1 MTPTGAACKA
11 CSAMQ
16 SLHIDVVIPIH
27 GHRAM
32 TEHCLAAL
40 AQQTLAHRTIVVDNA
55 SPDDS
60 APVIRS
66 RFPEVEV
73 VELDTNR
80 GFAAACNAGIAQG
93 SGEVVVLLNNDV
105 IAPPTFLER
114 LTTPFAANSH
124 LGSVASV
131 LRHPESLLI
140 DSAGLTVDPT
150 LAGFPRLQGQPEQ
163 RATARNPVLLGPAGA
178 AGAYR
183 REALRAVGGLDE
195 QIFFYQEDVDL
206 ALRLRAAGWSTT
218 LAADARAEHLGSA
231 TAGRG
236 SPWQR
241 RHGGRARGY
250 LLRRYGVLHGRHA
263 PRALATETIAAA
275 GDAFFS
281 HDFAALRGRLSGW
294 HDARCDER
302 HRPPSDGIDS
312 SIGFLASLRLRTR
325 SRAAT
330 V

>member
-1 MTPTGAACKA
+1 
-11 CSAMQ
+11 MQ
-16 SLHIDVVIPIH
+16 SLRIDVVIPIH

-32 TEHCLAAL
+32 TERCLAAL
-40 AQQTLAHRTIVVDNA
+40 AQQTRAHRTIVVDNA

-60 APVIRS
+60 AAAISS
-66 RFPEVEV
+66 RFPAIDV
-73 VELDTNR
+73 VALDANR
-80 GFAAACNAGIAQG
+80 GFAAACNAGIARG

-114 LTTPFAANSH
+114 LTAPLAGDAS

-131 LRHPESLLI
+131 LRDPESRLI

-163 RATARNPVLLGPAGA
+163 SASAEHPVLLGPAGA

-206 ALRLRAAGWSTT
+206 ALRLRGAGWSTT
-218 LAADARAEHLGSA
+218 LATDARAEHLGSA
-231 TAGRG
+231 TVGRG

-241 RHGGRARGY
+241 RNGGLARGY
-250 LLRRYGVLHGRHA
+250 LLRRYGVLRGPHA
-263 PRALATETIAAA
+263 LRALATETIAAA
-275 GDAFFS
+275 GDAYFS
-281 HDFAALRGRLSGW
+281 GDLAALRGRLTGW
-294 HDARCDER
+294 HDARCERR
-302 HRPPSDGIDS
+302 HRPPTDGIDA
-312 SIGFLASLRLRTR
+312 SIGFFASLRLRTR
-325 SRAAT
+325 SRAAAA
-330 V
+330 

>member
-1 MTPTGAACKA
+1 
-11 CSAMQ
+11 MQ
-16 SLHIDVVIPIH
+16 SSRIDVVIPIH

-32 TEHCLAAL
+32 TERCLAAL
-40 AQQTLAHRTIVVDNA
+40 ALQTRRHRTIVVDNA

-60 APVIRS
+60 AAAIAE

-73 VELDTNR
+73 LKLDANR
-80 GFAAACNAGIAQG
+80 GFASACNAGIARS

-114 LTTPFAANSH
+114 LTAPFAEDPR

-131 LRHPESLLI
+131 LRRPESLLI

-163 RATARNPVLLGPAGA
+163 RAGARRPVLLGPAGA

-206 ALRLRAAGWSTT
+206 ALRLRAAGWSTA
-218 LAADARAEHLGSA
+218 LATDARAEHLGSA

-241 RHGGRARGY
+241 RNGGLARGY

-263 PRALATETIAAA
+263 VRALATETIAAA
-275 GDAFFS
+275 GDALS
-281 HDFAALRGRLSGW
+281 SRDFAALRGRLAGW
-294 HDARCDER
+294 HSARCDAR
-302 HRPPSDGIDS
+302 RRPPIDGIDA

-330 V
+330 A

>member
-1 MTPTGAACKA
+1 
-11 CSAMQ
+11 MQ
-16 SLHIDVVIPIH
+16 SLSIDVVIPIH

-32 TEHCLAAL
+32 TERCLAAL
-40 AQQTLAHRTIVVDNA
+40 AEQTRPHRTIVVDNA

-60 APVIRS
+60 AAAIAR

-73 VELDTNR
+73 LALDANR
-80 GFAAACNAGIAQG
+80 GFAAACNAGIARG

-105 IAPPTFLER
+105 IAPPAFLER
-114 LTTPFAANSH
+114 LAAPLAASPRV
-124 LGSVASV
+124 GSVASV
-131 LRHPESLLI
+131 LRHPETGLI

-150 LAGFPRLQGQPEQ
+150 LAGFSRLQGEPEQ
-163 RATARNPVLLGPAGA
+163 RAGASSPVLLGPAGA

-183 REALRAVGGLDE
+183 REALLAVGGMDE
-195 QIFFYQEDVDL
+195 RIFFYQEDVDL
-206 ALRLRAAGWSTT
+206 ALRLRAAGWSTA
-218 LAADARAEHLGSA
+218 LAIDARAEHLGSV

-241 RHGGRARGY
+241 RNGGIARGY
-250 LLRRYGVLHGRHA
+250 LLRRYGVLRGRHA
-263 PRALATETIAAA
+263 PRALATETLAAA
-275 GDAFFS
+275 GDALSS
-281 HDFAALRGRLSGW
+281 HDLAALRGRLAGW
-294 HDARCDER
+294 HSARRER
-302 HRPPSDGIDS
+302 RHTPPTDGIDV

>member
-1 MTPTGAACKA
+1 
-11 CSAMQ
+11 MQ
-16 SLHIDVVIPIH
+16 SLPIDVVIPIH
-27 GHRAM
+27 GHREM
-32 TEHCLAAL
+32 TERCLAAL
-40 AQQTLAHRTIVVDNA
+40 ALQTRAHRTIVVDNA

-60 APVIRS
+60 AAAITM

-73 VELDTNR
+73 LSLPANR

-105 IAPPTFLER
+105 IAPPAFLER
-114 LTTPFAANSH
+114 LTAPFAASPRV
-124 LGSVASV
+124 GSVASV

-150 LAGFPRLQGQPEQ
+150 LAGFPRLQGEPEQ
-163 RATARNPVLLGPAGA
+163 RASANSPVLLGPAGA

-195 QIFFYQEDVDL
+195 RIFFYQEDVDL
-206 ALRLRAAGWSTT
+206 ALRLRAAGWSTA
-218 LAADARAEHLGSA
+218 LATAARAEHLGSA

-236 SPWQR
+236 SAWQR
-241 RHGGRARGY
+241 RNGGLARGY
-250 LLRRYGVLHGRHA
+250 LLRRYGVLRGRHA
-263 PRALATETIAAA
+263 LRALATETIAAA
-275 GDAFFS
+275 GDALS
-281 HDFAALRGRLSGW
+281 SRDLAALRGRLSGW
-294 HDARCDER
+294 HGARCEGR
-302 HRPPSDGIDS
+302 RRAPAEGIDA

-330 V
+330 A

>member
-1 MTPTGAACKA
+1 
-11 CSAMQ
+11 MQ
-16 SLHIDVVIPIH
+16 SLPIDVVIPIH
-27 GHRAM
+27 GHREM
-32 TEHCLAAL
+32 TERCLAAL
-40 AQQTLAHRTIVVDNA
+40 APQTRPHRTIVVDNA

-60 APVIRS
+60 AAVIAR

-73 VELDTNR
+73 LSLEANR

-93 SGEVVVLLNNDV
+93 SGAVVVLLNNDV
-105 IAPPTFLER
+105 IAPPTFLEQ
-114 LTTPFAANSH
+114 LTAPFAASPRV
-124 LGSVASV
+124 GSVASV

-150 LAGFPRLQGQPEQ
+150 LAGFPRLQGEPEQ
-163 RATARNPVLLGPAGA
+163 RASASSPVLLGPAGA

-206 ALRLRAAGWSTT
+206 ALRLRAAGWSTA
-218 LAADARAEHLGSA
+218 LASDARAEHLGSA

-236 SPWQR
+236 SAWQR
-241 RHGGRARGY
+241 RNGGLARGY
-250 LLRRYGVLHGRHA
+250 LLRRYGVLRGRHA
-263 PRALATETIAAA
+263 LRALATETIAAA
-275 GDAFFS
+275 GDALS
-281 HDFAALRGRLSGW
+281 SRDLAALRGRLSGW
-294 HDARCDER
+294 HAARCEGR
-302 HRPPSDGIDS
+302 RRAPLDGVDA

-330 V
+330 A